1 MIVIQTEDS
10 FQASAELF
18 CWAGA
23 ENQKPSGEINFPSRG
38 SGIGA
43 FYDEEMRRHLDFS
56 VARDLILRQIVIASP
71 VCDPRLRA

>member
-1 MIVIQTEDS
+1 LGWRRKSKTIRRKKS
-10 FQASAELF
+10 
-18 CWAGA
+18 
-23 ENQKPSGEINFPSRG
+23 PSRG

-71 VCDPRLRA
+71 VSDPRLRA